1 MVVVGVY
8 LIHDNTLTLGGLI
21 ASVILAGRA
30 IAPLGSIMSLAS
42 RYQQARSALDT
53 LDGLMQ
59 RPRDRQAGR
68 RYLVPERFDGKL
80 DAEDVEFAY
89 PGHPVI
95 PVIHRVSMH
104 LAAGDRMGLLG
115 RVGSGKSTFLRLLAG
130 LYTPLGGSVKVDD
143 LDIRQ
148 IEPAELRSHIGYVG
162 QEAQLFRGTLRENL
176 TLSDTWIS
184 DAKLIEVLKSLDL
197 YDLVAANPRG
207 LDMPLTEAGGG
218 LSGGQRQL
226 LAVARM
232 MVRDPVLVFMDE
244 PTSHMD
250 QGTETRVIEVL
261 GAWLKGRTVVMATH
275 RLQLLVWMNRVA
287 VFDRGACL
295 AEGPRDD
302 MMKTLARGAEIARNM
317 AVTPAPVAD
326 K

>member
-1 MVVVGVY
+1 
-8 LIHDNTLTLGGLI
+8 
-21 ASVILAGRA
+21 
-30 IAPLGSIMSLAS
+30 
-42 RYQQARSALDT
+42 
-53 LDGLMQ
+53 
-59 RPRDRQAGR
+59 
-68 RYLVPERFDGKL
+68 
-80 DAEDVEFAY
+80 
-89 PGHPVI
+89 
-95 PVIHRVSMH
+95 
-104 LAAGDRMGLLG
+104 
-115 RVGSGKSTFLRLLAG
+115 
-130 LYTPLGGSVKVDD
+130 
-143 LDIRQ
+143 
-148 IEPAELRSHIGYVG
+148 
-162 QEAQLFRGTLRENL
+162 
-176 TLSDTWIS
+176 
-184 DAKLIEVLKSLDL
+184 
-197 YDLVAANPRG
+197 
-207 LDMPLTEAGGG
+207 
-218 LSGGQRQL
+218 
-226 LAVARM
+226 